1 MSDLQGISSIAI
13 DAPAAIPP
21 ALNSTRQVI
30 ETKIGPV
37 GFYKAGSGRPVLLI
51 HSINAAASPYEVK
64 PIFEGLTHSHAVYA
78 MELPG
83 FELVD
88 RKRRNY
94 TVRLYRDAILAMA
107 AHIRDESGCHSFD
120 ALAISLSCEFLARAA
135 IGEPSLF
142 RSLGLVSPTGFQR
155 GGEDLT
161 GPPEST
167 RTIVGLESFL
177 KLPGLSGGLY
187 AVLSS
192 RKSVRFFLE
201 RTFGSRHIDE
211 GLFRYSQLSTDAP
224 GAKHAPLAFL
234 SGKLF
239 SNDIRTVYEA
249 LDLPIWFCHGTRGA
263 FSDFSA
269 SGWTYTLPNWI
280 SQIFETGALPHFESP
295 QGFCDAYA
303 TFLAQTDAYASA

>member
-1 MSDLQGISSIAI
+1 MSELQSLSSIAL
-13 DAPAAIPP
+13 DAPATTPP
-21 ALNSTRQVI
+21 ALSAVRRVI
-30 ETKIGPV
+30 DTKVGPV
-37 GFYKAGSGRPVLLI
+37 GVYTAGFGRPVLLI
-51 HSINAAASPYEVK
+51 HSVNAAASPYEVK
-64 PIFEGLTHSHAVYA
+64 PVFEGLAHSHAVYA
-78 MELPG
+78 LELPG

-88 RKRRNY
+88 RRRRNY
-94 TVRLYRDAILAMA
+94 TVQLYRDVILAMA
-107 AHIRDESGCHSFD
+107 AHIRDESGHHAFD

-135 IGEPSLF
+135 VSEPVLF
-142 RSLGLVSPTGFQR
+142 RSLGFVSPTGFQR
-155 GGEDLT
+155 GGDDLR
-161 GPPEST
+161 GRPEST
-167 RTIVGLESFL
+167 RTIVGLEPFL
-177 KLPGLSGGLY
+177 NLPGLSDGLY

-201 RTFGSRHIDE
+201 RTFGSKHIDE
-211 GLFRYSQLSTDAP
+211 GLFRYAHLSTRTP

-280 SQIFETGALPHFESP
+280 SEIFETGALPHFEIP
-295 QGFCDAYA
+295 QRFCDAYS
-303 TFLAQTDAYASA
+303 TFLAQSDAYALA